1 VIDSKTTTNWGR
13 VWLATAVFAGC
24 VLAAGVAAIPAH
36 SKDPAGCLRCKPAAA
51 FAPTQTLIASGRAV
65 KLSGPIKCPAGDI
78 VRVRATVSQ
87 RSTGAVA
94 QAFWNKPCTGKGQHW
109 HKTAS
114 VNDGV
119 MLSAGCAHAAG
130 LAIIR
135 HAGKP
140 VDAFQWLRT
149 VTLKATGKT
158 SAAATC

>member
-1 VIDSKTTTNWGR
+1 MIDNNTTTNWAR

-36 SKDPAGCLRCKPAAA
+36 SRGRRCSVCKPAAA
-51 FAPTQTLIASGRAV
+51 FTPTQTLIDSGRTL
-65 KLSGPIKCPAGDI
+65 KLSGPITCPAGDT
-78 VRVRATVSQ
+78 VRLRATLSQ

-94 QAFWNKPCTGKGQHW
+94 QGVWSKACTGKGQHW
-109 HKTAS
+109 HTTAS

-119 MLSAGCAHAAG
+119 TMSAGCAHAAG

-149 VTLKATGKT
+149 VTLKATGKA
-158 SAAATC
+158 SAAAAC